1 MTLLGPESEFG
12 QIILQY
18 ITNPTQLSIE
28 DRRLIRQLI
37 VDKTPPEERN
47 HFISLV
53 NIPRT
58 STASAIAPPVDTSFF
73 RTNPFVFGGTPSLIL
88 ERIRPPPPPPPPL
101 PQSPRSNNK
110 SVENVENDNHPK
122 SEH

>member
-1 MTLLGPESEFG
+1 MTLVGPESEFG
-12 QIILQY
+12 QIIMQY
-18 ITNPTQLSIE
+18 ITNAAQLSVE
-28 DRRLIRQLI
+28 DRRFIRQLI

-58 STASAIAPPVDTSFF
+58 STASAIHTPPMDTSFF
-73 RTNPFVFGGTPSLIL
+73 HTNSFVFGGTPPLML
-88 ERIRPPPPPPPPL
+88 GRMPPPPPPPL
-101 PQSPRSNNK
+101 PPSNNK
-110 SVENVENDNHPK
+110 SVENEIPK